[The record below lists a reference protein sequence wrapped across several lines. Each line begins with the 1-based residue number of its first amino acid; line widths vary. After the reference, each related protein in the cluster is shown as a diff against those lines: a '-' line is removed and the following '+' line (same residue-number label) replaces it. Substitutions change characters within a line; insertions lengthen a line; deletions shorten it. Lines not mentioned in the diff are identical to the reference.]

1 MRKSYSKIRHIQESN
16 MLLEKRRFNIIKE
29 IDEPT
34 DNFEKEDEDEDFL
47 SDFGDDDA
55 DLVVGI

>member
-29 IDEPT
+29 FYEPIDDLE
-34 DNFEKEDEDEDFL
+34 NEDEDKDFI
-47 SDFGDDDA
+47 SDFDDDV